1 MPSHLCKCWCCFGF
15 VCFVIVESCVHYLR
29 QNSFSWLS
37 FPSTRIT
44 GVSHHVPFIYIRSS
58 SVSALQGRTE
68 SSRKKSCGSQD
79 TVFTIWPLEKVCQPQ
94 ALDQCFPAVLT
105 RDSGSVVMVQYT
117 PACWAESHPT
127 PSEPPKE
134 PSAFPSFPC
143 DQLD

>member
-1 MPSHLCKCWCCFGF
+1 MSVLLWVCF
-15 VCFVIVESCVHYLR
+15 CFVIVESGFHYLR

-37 FPSTRIT
+37 FPGTRTT
-44 GVSHHVPFIYIRSS
+44 GVSHHGQVSVHSFICGLRLSLHCKGRAGSFRKRSY
-58 SVSALQGRTE
+58 
-68 SSRKKSCGSQD
+68 GSQD
-79 TVFTIWPLEKVCQPQ
+79 TVFAIWPLEKVCQPL

-105 RDSGSVVMVQYT
+105 RDSGPVVMIQYI

-127 PSEPPKE
+127 PSEPLKE